1 MAQVYKPLA
10 ELEFAK
16 VLSEANSQT
25 QMGASI
31 LNKYRQFLSVNEASC
46 TLVNHFLKEA
56 AEAQYDNE
64 LKKVYEYV
72 AAEVS
77 KNRIGWSLASV
88 CEAIE
93 HGSNQL
99 NQRAAKQV
107 RELLEKN
114 EADIVNNIRA
124 GALKSAM
131 FVESIHNVV
140 NQVYAEQPIIME
152 KENITYKSANNNIY
166 KPLADLEFANVLAE
180 SVSQTQTGANLIN
193 KYRSYLLTNE
203 ATCTL
208 VNNFLAE
215 AQQCLYDNGVKIAA
229 EYLASQINES
239 KTSWRLASACESIL
253 ANKSQYNYLNRNAVK
268 QVEKLLEMK
277 ESDVVS
283 YIKAGALKNVMFCEA
298 FRNIVKDVYKETPMQ
313 FEAANYKSTT
323 PISMVESNNETVYFQ
338 VLGNIYA
345 VENKIIRSA
354 NANEVSNDFIV
365 INQLLESNIC
375 EMKDNAFIITT
386 EHAKYIVEKQGECT
400 REGKDQTLKLS
411 TEQLREHNNLFL
423 SARTRK
429 NNAFVLEAI
438 AKLTENFDNV
448 MALDNAQVITSGND
462 KFLVIE
468 NETNVYAILLESN
481 HSQKWEINESVIEA
495 VQYIK
500 KQTKIDLTEH
510 FENKIESVVE
520 TRTAEEQKAIKESMQ
535 KNEVDATKAQIAVLT
550 EKYKNDPVRLA
561 MLSKLASQ
569 VAEL

>member
-1 MAQVYKPLA
+1 MRQIYRPLA
-10 ELEFAK
+10 ELEFSK
-16 VLSEANSQT
+16 VLNEATSQT
-25 QMGASI
+25 QMGAAI

-46 TLVNHFLKEA
+46 TLVNNFLKEA

-64 LKKVYEYV
+64 LKKVYEFV

-77 KNRIGWSLASV
+77 KNRIGWSLATV

-131 FVESIHNVV
+131 FVESIRNVV
-140 NQVYAEQPIIME
+140 NQVYAEQPILME
-152 KENITYKSANNNIY
+152 KENITYKSASNNIY

-208 VNNFLAE
+208 VNNFLYE
-215 AQQCLYDNGVKIAA
+215 AQNCLYDNGIKLAA
-229 EYLASQINES
+229 EFLSNQINEN
-239 KTSWRLASACESIL
+239 KTSWQLASACESIM

-277 ESDVVS
+277 ESDIVS

-298 FRNIVKDVYKETPMQ
+298 FRNIVKGVYKEQPMVT
-313 FEAANYKSTT
+313 ENANYKAVT
-323 PISMVESNNETVYFQ
+323 PVSMVESNNGTVYFQ
-338 VLGNIYA
+338 VLGSIYA
-345 VENKIIRSA
+345 IENNAIREA
-354 NANEVSNDFIV
+354 KANEVSNDFIV
-365 INQLLESNIC
+365 VNQLLESNIC
-375 EMKDNAFIITT
+375 EMKDNVFTITT
-386 EHAKYIVEKQGECT
+386 EHAKYTIEKQGTCV
-400 REGKDQTLKLS
+400 REGKETLTLS

-429 NNAFVLEAI
+429 NNAYVLEAI

-448 MALDNAQVITSGND
+448 MSLDNSRIILTQND
-462 KFLVIE
+462 KFIVIE
-468 NETNVYAILLESN
+468 NAGTVFSTLVESN
-481 HSQKWEINESVIEA
+481 HSQKWTINESVVEA

-500 KQTKIDLTEH
+500 KNARVDLTEH
-510 FENKIESVVE
+510 FENKIAEAIE
-520 TRTAEEQKAIKESMQ
+520 TRTKEEQAAVKESLKQ
-535 KNEVDATKAQIAVLT
+535 DQIAETKNQIAALT

-561 MLSKLASQ
+561 MLSKLAQ
-569 VAEL
+569 EVAEL

>member
-1 MAQVYKPLA
+1 MYKPLA
-10 ELEFAK
+10 ELEFSK
-16 VLSEANSQT
+16 VLNEATAQT
-25 QMGASI
+25 QMGNSI
-31 LNKYRQFLSVNEASC
+31 INKYRQFLSVNEASC
-46 TLVNHFLKEA
+46 TLVNNFLKEA

-64 LKKVYEYV
+64 LKKVYEFV

-77 KNRIGWSLASV
+77 KNRIGWSLATV

-131 FVESIHNVV
+131 FVESIRNVV
-140 NQVYAEQPIIME
+140 NQVYSEQPILME
-152 KENITYKSANNNIY
+152 KENITYKNPDNHIY

-208 VNNFLAE
+208 VNNFLYE
-215 AQQCLYDNGVKIAA
+215 AQNCLYDNGIKMAA
-229 EYLASQINES
+229 DFLSNQISEN
-239 KTSWRLASACESIL
+239 KTSWQLASACESIL

-277 ESDVVS
+277 ESDIVS

-298 FRNIVKDVYKETPMQ
+298 FRNIVKSVYKEQPMVT
-313 FEAANYKSTT
+313 ETANYKAIT
-323 PISMVESNNETVYFQ
+323 PVSMVESNNGTVYFQ
-338 VLGNIYA
+338 VLGSIYA
-345 VENKIIRSA
+345 IENNAIREAKS
-354 NANEVSNDFIV
+354 NEVSNDFV
-365 INQLLESNIC
+365 VVNQLLESNIC
-375 EMKDNAFIITT
+375 EMKDNVFTITT
-386 EHAKYIVEKQGECT
+386 EHAKYIIEKQGTCT
-400 REGKDQTLKLS
+400 REGKETLTLS

-429 NNAFVLEAI
+429 NNAYVLEAI

-448 MALDNAQVITSGND
+448 MSLDNSRVIMTQND
-462 KFLVIE
+462 KFIVIE
-468 NETNVYAILLESN
+468 NAGTVFSTLVESN
-481 HSQKWEINESVIEA
+481 HSQKWTINESVVEA

-500 KQTKIDLTEH
+500 KNARVDLTEH
-510 FENKIESVVE
+510 FESKIAEAIE
-520 TRTAEEQKAIKESMQ
+520 TRTKEEQAAVKESLKQ
-535 KNEVDATKAQIAVLT
+535 DQIAETKNQIAALT

-561 MLSKLASQ
+561 MLSKLAQ
-569 VAEL
+569 EVAEL

>member
-1 MAQVYKPLA
+1 MRQIYRPLA

-16 VLSEANSQT
+16 VLNEATSQT
-25 QMGASI
+25 QMGAAI

-46 TLVNHFLKEA
+46 TLVNNFLKEA

-64 LKKVYEYV
+64 LKKVYEFV

-77 KNRIGWSLASV
+77 KNRIGWSLATV

-131 FVESIHNVV
+131 FVESIRNVV
-140 NQVYAEQPIIME
+140 NQVYAEQPILME
-152 KENITYKSANNNIY
+152 KENITYKNPDNHIY

-208 VNNFLAE
+208 VNNFLYE
-215 AQQCLYDNGVKIAA
+215 AQNCLYDNGIKLAA
-229 EYLASQINES
+229 EFLSNQINEN
-239 KTSWRLASACESIL
+239 KTSWQLASACESIM

-277 ESDVVS
+277 ESDIVS

-298 FRNIVKDVYKETPMQ
+298 FRNIVKGVYKEQPMVT
-313 FEAANYKSTT
+313 ENANYKAVT
-323 PISMVESNNETVYFQ
+323 PVSMVESNNGTVYFQ
-338 VLGNIYA
+338 VLGSIYA
-345 VENKIIRSA
+345 IENNAIREA
-354 NANEVSNDFIV
+354 KANEVSNDFIV
-365 INQLLESNIC
+365 VNQLLESNIC
-375 EMKDNAFIITT
+375 EMKDNAFTITT
-386 EHAKYIVEKQGECT
+386 EHAKYTIEKQGTCV
-400 REGKDQTLKLS
+400 REGKETLTLS

-429 NNAFVLEAI
+429 NNAYVLEAI

-448 MALDNAQVITSGND
+448 MSLDNSRIILTQND
-462 KFLVIE
+462 KFIVIE
-468 NETNVYAILLESN
+468 NAGTVFSTLVESN
-481 HSQKWEINESVIEA
+481 HSQKWTINESVVEA

-500 KQTKIDLTEH
+500 KNARVDLTEH
-510 FENKIESVVE
+510 FESKIAEAIE
-520 TRTAEEQKAIKESMQ
+520 TRTKEEQAAVKESLKQ
-535 KNEVDATKAQIAVLT
+535 DQIAETKNQIAALT

-561 MLSKLASQ
+561 MLSKLAQ
-569 VAEL
+569 EVAEL

>member
-1 MAQVYKPLA
+1 MRQIYRPLA
-10 ELEFAK
+10 ELEFSK
-16 VLSEANSQT
+16 VLNEATSQT
-25 QMGASI
+25 QMGAAI

-46 TLVNHFLKEA
+46 TLVNNFLKEA

-64 LKKVYEYV
+64 LKKVYEFV

-77 KNRIGWSLASV
+77 KNRIGWSLATV

-131 FVESIHNVV
+131 FVESIRNVV
-140 NQVYAEQPIIME
+140 NQVYAEQPILME
-152 KENITYKSANNNIY
+152 KENITYKNPDNHIY

-208 VNNFLAE
+208 VNNFLYE
-215 AQQCLYDNGVKIAA
+215 AQNCLYDNGIKLAA
-229 EYLASQINES
+229 EFLSNQINEN
-239 KTSWRLASACESIL
+239 KTSWQLASACESIM

-277 ESDVVS
+277 ESDIVS

-298 FRNIVKDVYKETPMQ
+298 FRNIVKGIYKEQPMVT
-313 FEAANYKSTT
+313 ENANYKAIT
-323 PISMVESNNETVYFQ
+323 PVSMVESNNGTVYFQ
-338 VLGNIYA
+338 VLGSIYA
-345 VENKIIRSA
+345 IENNAIREA
-354 NANEVSNDFIV
+354 KANEVSNDFIV
-365 INQLLESNIC
+365 VNQLLESNIC
-375 EMKDNAFIITT
+375 EMKDNVFTITT
-386 EHAKYIVEKQGECT
+386 EHAKYTIEKQGTCV
-400 REGKDQTLKLS
+400 REGKETLTLS

-429 NNAFVLEAI
+429 NNAYVLEAI

-448 MALDNAQVITSGND
+448 MSLDNSRIILTQND
-462 KFLVIE
+462 KFIVIE
-468 NETNVYAILLESN
+468 NAGTVFSTLVESN
-481 HSQKWEINESVIEA
+481 HSQKWTINESVVEA

-500 KQTKIDLTEH
+500 KNARVDLTEH
-510 FENKIESVVE
+510 FENKIAEAIE
-520 TRTAEEQKAIKESMQ
+520 TRTKEEQAAVKESLKQ
-535 KNEVDATKAQIAVLT
+535 DQIAETKNQIAALT

-561 MLSKLASQ
+561 MLSKLAQ
-569 VAEL
+569 EVAEL